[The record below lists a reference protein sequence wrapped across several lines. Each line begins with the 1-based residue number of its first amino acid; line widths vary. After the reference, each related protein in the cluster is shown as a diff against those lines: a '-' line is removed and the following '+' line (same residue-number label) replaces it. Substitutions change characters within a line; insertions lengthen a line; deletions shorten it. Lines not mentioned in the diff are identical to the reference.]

1 MLAHLSASPAADAL
15 SRAASLQGVCVRRE
29 SLFPK
34 LTECQGRASTPT
46 LSAKTRP
53 RAQGEGFS
61 SQCRTCEEQG
71 WGEPVLLPRC
81 CLCSAWEPLPASAEF
96 PAARSASNLGKE
108 KPSLALETQ
117 PTHLLCQSWCLQLPS
132 DQVSGF
138 SPALHSMGCAS
149 TGMPEHSR
157 SSVHRNRVS
166 APHKPFPKAVDL
178 LLLPSGNHRRSH
190 PHPLG
195 CPLQPS
201 HPAEPLTIKPN
212 EALLM
217 E

>member
-29 SLFPK
+29 SLFLK

-108 KPSLALETQ
+108 KPSLAQHHIGNPAHPSPVPKLVFTASLRPGQ
-117 PTHLLCQSWCLQLPS
+117 RVLPS
-132 DQVSGF
+132 
-138 SPALHSMGCAS
+138 PAQR
-149 TGMPEHSR
+149 GMCI
-157 SSVHRNRVS
+157 HRDARALTELRAQEPRFCTS
-166 APHKPFPKAVDL
+166 QT
-178 LLLPSGNHRRSH
+178 LP
-190 PHPLG
+190 
-195 CPLQPS
+195 
-201 HPAEPLTIKPN
+201 
-212 EALLM
+212 
-217 E
+217 